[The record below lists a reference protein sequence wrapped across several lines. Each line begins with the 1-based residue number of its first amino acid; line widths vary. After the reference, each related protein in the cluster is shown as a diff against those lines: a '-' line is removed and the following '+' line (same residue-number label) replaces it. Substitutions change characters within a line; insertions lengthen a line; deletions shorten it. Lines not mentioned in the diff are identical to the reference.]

1 MIKLNLYSARRILRS
16 GLALAAASLAACF
29 APWAYAWDIGLY
41 NANIAQV
48 GSHEGSVAYLTIHE
62 PVQSSCPSGTLYY
75 DITTPL
81 GRSMHAVLI
90 AAKVSGQ
97 KVRLAYDLPT
107 PTDGLCRLKLVA
119 LM

>member
-1 MIKLNLYSARRILRS
+1 MGVCLEC
-16 GLALAAASLAACF
+16 GV
-29 APWAYAWDIGLY
+29 Y
-41 NANIAQV
+41 NVTLGQV
-48 GSHEGSVAYLTIHE
+48 GSHEGSIAYLTIQE
-62 PVQSSCPSGTLYY
+62 PVHSSCSGGVLYY

-107 PTDGLCRLKLVA
+107 PTDGVCRLKEK
-119 LM
+119 M